1 LGIIDEMAIV
11 EKINKM
17 LLTDSRE
24 KVNTGEIVKAIL
36 LMIGFVWRPLYLFPQ
51 EIETQGIEHLLGGRI
66 GGKILNDD
74 KIGRVMDKLS
84 KYRLTKLFLITPLGV
99 VKNME

>member
-1 LGIIDEMAIV
+1 
-11 EKINKM
+11 
-17 LLTDSRE
+17 
-24 KVNTGEIVKAIL
+24 VNTGEIVKAIL
-36 LMIGFVWRPLYLFPQ
+36 LMIGFVWRPLYLFSQ
-51 EIETQGIEHLLGGRI
+51 FVEEKGIEDLLGWPI
-66 GGKILNDD
+66 GGKNLNDN